1 MKYIR
6 ILCFVLSLFGCSLNG
21 YAGFFLSDSQYNS
34 IEIRQRIQIYSPAIK
49 AANQQYDPET
59 FEPDPRLKAN
69 AEEVINLYN
78 RLALWQVHTKAVP
91 TAVDL
96 ASKFSEMTRLDVAFD
111 WLGEQA
117 SGAKEAVLGYFNI
130 SEEEYENVV
139 SSGTEALQ
147 SGVEALLGPKGME
160 WMHEAVQTAGTEF
173 GVDKLAA
180 QTYLNHV
187 ALYERQHPDKSFF
200 RLRSLLAKQSCWP
213 CNIAALLLDAMN
225 NLVAQ
230 TSRSFTSWALDL
242 LGFMLMVWLAVR
254 VVKFIGGMGLSNPSE
269 FFTDIIKRLL
279 ACFFV
284 ALFLQIPL
292 SRFYQLTF
300 GPLLSAT
307 IETVQLISESTLAP
321 ELSEDTVIGK
331 LEVDVPCLERY
342 CQDTNASPTDQSDD
356 IDLDH
361 TDTFGADIRNGL
373 LCVTCQ
379 IYAQT
384 APFIAAG
391 QVLAR
396 YGISGEEYHLGIS
409 FPKNLSMWLWGS
421 LLAVVFSIFS
431 FFVAFEMIDIFMRLT
446 FVFVLLPFFMVA
458 WAFPISRTYAEKAWS
473 FLVHALLNF
482 LGLCIG
488 MGFVLILF
496 TQLVGNGVDSVAKAM
511 MSTGV
516 VDVSACYAPCRM
528 GKSSC
533 EPECQYMTELFYALF
548 GGEGQGALFTF
559 ALMIVVALMGMSVLK
574 SSRTIIEDL
583 SGVSGPGTASFML
596 SAVADLGKR
605 ALSLAGAAIGASLG
619 TKRMMRNTLSS
630 AGKGLGK
637 TRQKSAAAARKRQFE
652 PGRQQQEDK
661 QAPNKQEGAK
671 GSSVAGDKSKAKPAD
686 TNSGK
691 KTANPTAGKKVPTS
705 NNTGKTSTGTAA
717 EVNTTAG
724 APEKEGSAADQIDQ
738 TSNHQKGES

>member
-1 MKYIR
+1 MKYMR
-6 ILCFVLSLFGCSLNG
+6 ILCFVLSLFLCSLNG
-21 YAGFFLSDSQYNS
+21 YAGFFLSDSQDQEL
-34 IEIRQRIQIYSPAIK
+34 IIRQRIQSYSPAIK

-59 FEPDPRLKAN
+59 FKPDARLKAN
-69 AEEVINLYN
+69 AEVVINLCN
-78 RLALWQVHTKAVP
+78 RLAFWQDPAGS
-91 TAVDL
+91 L
-96 ASKFSEMTRLDVAFD
+96 
-111 WLGEQA
+111 
-117 SGAKEAVLGYFNI
+117 
-130 SEEEYENVV
+130 V
-139 SSGTEALQ
+139 SQ
-147 SGVEALLGPKGME
+147 SGFGALLGATGM
-160 WMHEAVQTAGTEF
+160 EAVQTEF

-187 ALYERQHPDKSFF
+187 ALYERQHPEKTFF
-200 RLRSLLAKQSCWP
+200 RVRDMFEDQSCWP

-230 TSRSFTSWALDL
+230 TSRFFEIWALDL

-269 FFTDIIKRLL
+269 FFTDITKRLL

-331 LEVDVPCLERY
+331 LEVDVPCLEHY
-342 CQDTNASPTDQSDD
+342 CQDTNASQTDQPDD

-396 YGISGEEYHLGIS
+396 YGISGEEEHLGIS

-421 LLAVVFSIFS
+421 LLVVIFSIFS

-446 FVFVLLPFFMVA
+446 FVFVLVPFFMVA

-516 VDVSACYAPCRM
+516 VDVSACHAPCRM
-528 GKSSC
+528 GIWKPSC

-548 GGEGQGALFTF
+548 GGKGQGALFTF

-619 TKRMMRNTLSS
+619 AKRMMSNTLSS

-691 KTANPTAGKKVPTS
+691 KTTDPAAGKKVPTS

-717 EVNTTAG
+717 EANTTAG
-724 APEKEGSAADQIDQ
+724 ASEKEGSAADQIDQ